1 MSSLNSRDASAFQ
14 KTLFDTLWWIL
25 ISAFESKTSMRC
37 YSEKTG
43 PKYQICDK
51 TVGFQTCFTKYDD
64 SEFNFFIFP
73 LSSIQ
78 LGLFEPNLNIIWF
91 ELYLN

>member
-1 MSSLNSRDASAFQ
+1 MSSLNSSDATTFQ
-14 KTLFDTLWWIL
+14 KTLFDTLWSIL

-51 TVGFQTCFTKYDD
+51 SFGFQTCFTKYDD
-64 SEFNFFIFP
+64 SKFIYKFC
-73 LSSIQ
+73 
-78 LGLFEPNLNIIWF
+78 F
-91 ELYLN
+91 